1 MRLGVA
7 AGVQGAFPPP
17 LERLFLNEQAKQT
30 ALLTGA
36 AISLF
41 GAVIHWISPLLGPDW
56 YAWLRAPKFVVESA
70 RAGTWLAPTGAVV
83 IGGLMF
89 ICALYAWSAMGRM
102 ARLPLLRTALLVI
115 AAIGLLRGLA
125 LLPYAWNMPQLIDTF
140 DVVGSLVW
148 FVAGL
153 GFALG
158 ARRNWAGLASQAR

>member
-1 MRLGVA
+1 MNR
-7 AGVQGAFPPP
+7 QS
-17 LERLFLNEQAKQT
+17 KQT

-56 YAWLRAPKFVVESA
+56 YAWLRAPQFVVESA
-70 RAGTWLAPTGAVV
+70 RAGTWQAPTGAVV

-89 ICALYAWSAMGRM
+89 VCALYAWSAMGRM
-102 ARLPLLRTALLVI
+102 ARLPLLRTALVVI

-125 LLPYAWNMPQLIDTF
+125 LLPYAWKVPQLLDTF

-158 ARRNWAGLASQAR
+158 ARRNWAGLARPAR